1 MDSLWKYQSVY
12 TWGGEKEKHKEKKK
26 KRDGKRGRAEN
37 GKVMERGGKV
47 ALTVSGEGQKG
58 RRYR

>member
-12 TWGGEKEKHKEKKK
+12 TWGGEKEKHREKKK
-26 KRDGKRGRAEN
+26 GDGKRGRAEN